1 MTTNLRTGNI
11 LAALVLLGGLG
22 ACTTQAA
29 NGTGT
34 GGTGGGATATGGS
47 TGTGTGGTSSAG
59 GASGYPASPGVAC
72 LPPAAS
78 GLITNFTYMPG
89 DAAAPVTDQVTF
101 GDNTTTLSG
110 GEFYYPNASA
120 TPTPT
125 YPLTSLVTASNWH
138 ITGTVGDYSGFG
150 FYFQSGSAGCN
161 VVNATGFKGIS
172 FTISGTV
179 QGQSLTFEVDTL
191 NDTIKPAWLSAH
203 GGTPGTTDPG
213 ACDPGGTASTTQYS
227 QSVCTEPTTSIPVTS
242 TPTMVSV
249 LWSRVHHRQDR
260 PEPGSVRDHRHP
272 LDAPG
277 PRGRRRRRRHDVSAR
292 HHHRQHCVHSAMTR
306 RLVHVGWLAVLALG
320 AAGCLCP
327 PCPTAA
333 GAAPVTAGGGL
344 NGPAPAG
351 RQRQPAGRLGRRG
364 RRARA
369 RRGGTPAPIPR
380 SGCSKV
386 GHGAGRRHRRQHGD
400 QAAR

>member
-1 MTTNLRTGNI
+1 MRTNLRIGNLLII
-11 LAALVLLGGLG
+11 LLAGGGLV

-34 GGTGGGATATGGS
+34 GGTGGAGATTATGGT

-59 GASGYPASPGVAC
+59 GAGGYPVSPGVVC
-72 LPPAAS
+72 LPPATS

-89 DAAAPVTDQVTF
+89 DSGTPTTDQVTF

-110 GEFYYPNASA
+110 GEFYYPSAAA

-179 QGQSLTFEVDTL
+179 QGQSLTFEVDTM
-191 NDTIKPAWLSAH
+191 NDTIKPAWLMAH
-203 GGTPGTTDPG
+203 GGTPGSTDPG

-227 QSVCTEPTTSIPVTS
+227 QTVCAEPTTAIPVTS
-242 TPTMVSV
+242 TPTTVSV
-249 LWSRVHHRQDR
+249 LWSQFTN
-260 PEPGSVRDHRHP
+260 GKT
-272 LDAPG
+272 APSPDPSQITG
-277 PRGRRRRRRHDVSAR
+277 IRW
-292 HHHRQHCVHSAMTR
+292 T
-306 RLVHVGWLAVLALG
+306 L
-320 AAGCLCP
+320 
-327 PCPTAA
+327 
-333 GAAPVTAGGGL
+333 PV
-344 NGPAPAG
+344 PAG
-351 RQRQPAGRLGRRG
+351 V
-364 RRARA
+364 
-369 RRGGTPAPIPR
+369 GTTGVTTYALDITLDDIAFIP
-380 SGCSKV
+380 
-386 GHGAGRRHRRQHGD
+386 Q
-400 QAAR
+400 